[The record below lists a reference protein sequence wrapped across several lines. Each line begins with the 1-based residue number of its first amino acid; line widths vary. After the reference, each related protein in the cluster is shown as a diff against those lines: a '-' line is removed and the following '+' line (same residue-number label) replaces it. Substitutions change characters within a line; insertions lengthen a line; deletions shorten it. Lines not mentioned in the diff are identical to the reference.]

1 MTKRI
6 ISLILAIMCLTTAV
20 YADETLILNGIPVDK
35 SYGQSADETTTVE
48 TTEGE
53 TATDVTSGTT
63 ADTTVEDT
71 TILPTDE
78 MLSYLN
84 MLGEM
89 ISTIDEQYSFI
100 YNKATNVTTQ
110 NMKVKQTRYYYMKK
124 MAIMEQEQLDLLYII
139 DSEYPEIN
147 MQELKTSS
155 LGRDLGMSVPFFAEG
170 LKKHITALNKHTNT
184 IFEGAAEKTYIK
196 EKVRPAVN
204 SSRNQ
209 FLEFKQQFEGYME
222 QFTEG
227 E

>member
-100 YNKATNVTTQ
+100 YK
-110 NMKVKQTRYYYMKK
+110 
-124 MAIMEQEQLDLLYII
+124 
-139 DSEYPEIN
+139 
-147 MQELKTSS
+147 
-155 LGRDLGMSVPFFAEG
+155 
-170 LKKHITALNKHTNT
+170 
-184 IFEGAAEKTYIK
+184 
-196 EKVRPAVN
+196 
-204 SSRNQ
+204 
-209 FLEFKQQFEGYME
+209 
-222 QFTEG
+222 
-227 E
+227 